1 MWDPKEKSFIYIPEE
16 EVPLFGLPRMGEV
29 GRNLMNCAVW
39 LAFLGGAGAVTL
51 YRSKKEREEDGKEHG
66 PSEGLH

>member
-1 MWDPKEKSFIYIPEE
+1 
-16 EVPLFGLPRMGEV
+16 MGEV

-51 YRSKKEREEDGKEHG
+51 YRSKKESEEDGKEHG